1 MITDDTA
8 TLPQLVEGMN
18 DDKINAQIQGD
29 PCRHHRRWHD
39 QLLPWAGIIGRAA
52 CPSG

>member
-1 MITDDTA
+1 MIADDTA
-8 TLPQLVEGMN
+8 TLPQLVEGAN

-29 PCRHHRRWHD
+29 LAVTTGDGMTSFAVGPRY
-39 QLLPWAGIIGRAA
+39 GRAA